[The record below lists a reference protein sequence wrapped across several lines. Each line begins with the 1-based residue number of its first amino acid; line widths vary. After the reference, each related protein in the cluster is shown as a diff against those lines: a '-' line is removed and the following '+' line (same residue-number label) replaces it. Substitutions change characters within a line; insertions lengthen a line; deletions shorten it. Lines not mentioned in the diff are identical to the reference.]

1 MDGNILPLPEIIDL
15 LASFP
20 DVTLILD
27 SAHATANLGRTGRGI
42 LEHFNLSIDNV
53 EQQGIDLIVLST
65 LSKFAASAG
74 AVISSHSR
82 ALYKLM
88 QMSMFY
94 INTTSL
100 SPGLLA
106 SATSALQTMMRCPHY
121 VAKLQANTRY
131 ARAKLAAQNFKIS
144 GETHI
149 IPIFFNKDIQ
159 QVQRI

>member
-82 ALYKLM
+82 ALYRLM

-94 INTTSL
+94 INTTLCRQCYWHLRPVPSK
-100 SPGLLA
+100 
-106 SATSALQTMMRCPHY
+106 Q
-121 VAKLQANTRY
+121 
-131 ARAKLAAQNFKIS
+131 
-144 GETHI
+144 
-149 IPIFFNKDIQ
+149 
-159 QVQRI
+159 